1 MSNLVHRSSESV
13 ILASMVFVSWMS
25 GMVMVGLA
33 LAVILGIDNRRKRT
47 SYAQVLREYPPA
59 QQRRWRKTVKE
70 LHRQGVL
77 DAAPLPQQGLTI
89 DEVPTTFLLAEKM
102 RLESLRR
109 MQPVMM
115 VVIGVEMLGFMLVL
129 SGSNGDRTLAIVG
142 LLFAYLWVLGR
153 WAWHQLRRRSSP
165 GVARGRV
172 PKLIRSYEYALALRN
187 R

>member
-1 MSNLVHRSSESV
+1 
-13 ILASMVFVSWMS
+13 MVFVSWIS

-33 LAVILGIDNRRKRT
+33 VAVILGIDNRRKRT

-59 QQRRWRKTVKE
+59 QQRRWRKTVKQ

-77 DAAPLPQQGLTI
+77 DAAPLPQPGLTI

-115 VVIGVEMLGFMLVL
+115 VVLGVEMLGLMLVV

-142 LLFAYLWVLGR
+142 PLMGLSFSCLWALWR
-153 WAWHQLRRRSSP
+153 WHQLRRTSP

-172 PKLIRSYEYALALRN
+172 PRLIRSYEYALALRN